1 MTGGGNRGTTARTS
15 TAPSGDGGAAAQGS
29 QAPAGQAAPAADSG
43 DSGDPSSTTTYNGI
57 QDRDVAVNAGESITA
72 RGVTITSAQLTAGDA
87 TLGPTACT
95 SVTVQNSSGKE
106 IDFNLLE
113 FKLLSPSGAIVNVGF
128 AGSTN
133 ILQSGTLIDG
143 GSTSGDAEQIEV
155 ALDTLPDAYRQII
168 FAVAIYKGHERKQS
182 FAGVRRAHI
191 RAVDG
196 KGQEICRY
204 NIGSDPANH
213 ACAMTFASV
222 VRGAGGWNF
231 NAIGEFHDTDR
242 FIDLL
247 KRYLPY

>member
-1 MTGGGNRGTTARTS
+1 MAITLQKGQGVSLRKESGYDLSRLTVGLGWDI
-15 TAPSGDGGAAAQGS
+15 APSTPAYDLDAVSFLLDGDGKVRNLGKIGANGRPTLEGGDVVFYNALVHPSGKVRL
-29 QAPAGQAAPAADSG
+29 SG
-43 DSGDPSSTTTYNGI
+43 DN
-57 QDRDVAVNAGESITA
+57 
-72 RGVTITSAQLTAGDA
+72 
-87 TLGPTACT
+87 
-95 SVTVQNSSGKE
+95 
-106 IDFNLLE
+106 
-113 FKLLSPSGAIVNVGF
+113 
-128 AGSTN
+128 
-133 ILQSGTLIDG
+133 QS

-204 NIGSDPANH
+204 DIGSDPANH

-222 VRGAGGWNF
+222 VRGTNGWNF

>member
-1 MTGGGNRGTTARTS
+1 MAITLQKGQGVSLRKDSGYDLSRLTVGLGWDI
-15 TAPSGDGGAAAQGS
+15 APSTPAYDLDAVAFLLDGNGKVRNLGKLGANGRPTLEGGDVVFYKSLIHPSGKVRL
-29 QAPAGQAAPAADSG
+29 SG
-43 DSGDPSSTTTYNGI
+43 DN
-57 QDRDVAVNAGESITA
+57 
-72 RGVTITSAQLTAGDA
+72 
-87 TLGPTACT
+87 
-95 SVTVQNSSGKE
+95 
-106 IDFNLLE
+106 
-113 FKLLSPSGAIVNVGF
+113 
-128 AGSTN
+128 
-133 ILQSGTLIDG
+133 QS

-155 ALDTLPDAYRQII
+155 ALDTLPDTYQQII
-168 FAVAIYKGHERKQS
+168 YAVAIYQGHERKQS

-204 NIGSDPANH
+204 DIGSDPGNH

-222 VRGAGGWNF
+222 ERGTNGWNF

>member
-1 MTGGGNRGTTARTS
+1 MAITLQKGQGVSLRKESGYDLSRLTVGLGWDI
-15 TAPSGDGGAAAQGS
+15 APSTPAYDLDAVAFLLDGDGKVRNLGKLGANGRPTLEGGDVVFYKS
-29 QAPAGQAAPAADSG
+29 LVHPSGKVRLSG
-43 DSGDPSSTTTYNGI
+43 DN
-57 QDRDVAVNAGESITA
+57 
-72 RGVTITSAQLTAGDA
+72 
-87 TLGPTACT
+87 
-95 SVTVQNSSGKE
+95 
-106 IDFNLLE
+106 
-113 FKLLSPSGAIVNVGF
+113 
-128 AGSTN
+128 
-133 ILQSGTLIDG
+133 QS
-143 GSTSGDAEQIEV
+143 GSTSGDAEQNEV
-155 ALDTLPDAYRQII
+155 ALDPLPDAYRQII

-204 NIGSDPANH
+204 DIGSDPANH

-222 VRGAGGWNF
+222 VRGTNGWNF

>member
-1 MTGGGNRGTTARTS
+1 MAITLQKGQGVSLRKESGYDLSRLTVGLGWDI
-15 TAPSGDGGAAAQGS
+15 APSSPAYDLDAVAFLLDANGKVRNLGKTGANGRPTLEGGDVVFYNSLTHPSGKVRL
-29 QAPAGQAAPAADSG
+29 SG
-43 DSGDPSSTTTYNGI
+43 DN
-57 QDRDVAVNAGESITA
+57 
-72 RGVTITSAQLTAGDA
+72 
-87 TLGPTACT
+87 
-95 SVTVQNSSGKE
+95 
-106 IDFNLLE
+106 
-113 FKLLSPSGAIVNVGF
+113 
-128 AGSTN
+128 
-133 ILQSGTLIDG
+133 QS

-168 FAVAIYKGHERKQS
+168 FAVAIYKGHERGQS
-182 FAGVRRAHI
+182 FAGVRRAYI
-191 RAVDG
+191 RALDG

-204 NIGSDPANH
+204 DIGSDPANH

>member
-1 MTGGGNRGTTARTS
+1 MAITLQKGQGVSLRKESGYDLSRLTVGLGWDI
-15 TAPSGDGGAAAQGS
+15 APSTPAYDLDAVAFLLDGDGKVRNLGKLGANGRPTLEGGDVVFYKS
-29 QAPAGQAAPAADSG
+29 LVHPSGKVRLSG
-43 DSGDPSSTTTYNGI
+43 DN
-57 QDRDVAVNAGESITA
+57 
-72 RGVTITSAQLTAGDA
+72 
-87 TLGPTACT
+87 
-95 SVTVQNSSGKE
+95 
-106 IDFNLLE
+106 
-113 FKLLSPSGAIVNVGF
+113 
-128 AGSTN
+128 
-133 ILQSGTLIDG
+133 QS

-222 VRGAGGWNF
+222 VRGAAGWNF

>member
-1 MTGGGNRGTTARTS
+1 MAITLQKGQGVSLRKESGYDLSRLTVGLGWDI
-15 TAPSGDGGAAAQGS
+15 APSTPAYDLDAVAFLLDGDGKVRNLGKLGANGRPTLEGGDVVFYKS
-29 QAPAGQAAPAADSG
+29 LVHPSGKVRLSG
-43 DSGDPSSTTTYNGI
+43 DN
-57 QDRDVAVNAGESITA
+57 
-72 RGVTITSAQLTAGDA
+72 
-87 TLGPTACT
+87 
-95 SVTVQNSSGKE
+95 
-106 IDFNLLE
+106 
-113 FKLLSPSGAIVNVGF
+113 
-128 AGSTN
+128 
-133 ILQSGTLIDG
+133 QS

>member
-1 MTGGGNRGTTARTS
+1 MAITLQKGQGVSLRKESGYDLSRLTVGLGWDI
-15 TAPSGDGGAAAQGS
+15 APSTPSAAVDAVAFLLDEHGKVRNLGKIGANGRPTLEGGDVVFYKSLVHPSGKVRL
-29 QAPAGQAAPAADSG
+29 SG
-43 DSGDPSSTTTYNGI
+43 DN
-57 QDRDVAVNAGESITA
+57 
-72 RGVTITSAQLTAGDA
+72 
-87 TLGPTACT
+87 
-95 SVTVQNSSGKE
+95 
-106 IDFNLLE
+106 
-113 FKLLSPSGAIVNVGF
+113 
-128 AGSTN
+128 
-133 ILQSGTLIDG
+133 QS

-204 NIGSDPANH
+204 DIGSDPANH

-222 VRGAGGWNF
+222 VRGTNGWNF

>member
-1 MTGGGNRGTTARTS
+1 MAINLQKGQGVSLRKESGYDLSRLTIGLGWDI
-15 TAPSGDGGAAAQGS
+15 APSSPAYDLDAVAFLLDANGKVRNLGKTGANGRPTLEGGDVVFYNSLTHPSGKVRL
-29 QAPAGQAAPAADSG
+29 SG
-43 DSGDPSSTTTYNGI
+43 DN
-57 QDRDVAVNAGESITA
+57 
-72 RGVTITSAQLTAGDA
+72 
-87 TLGPTACT
+87 
-95 SVTVQNSSGKE
+95 
-106 IDFNLLE
+106 
-113 FKLLSPSGAIVNVGF
+113 
-128 AGSTN
+128 
-133 ILQSGTLIDG
+133 QSG
-143 GSTSGDAEQIEV
+143 SVSGDAEQIEV
-155 ALDTLPDAYRQII
+155 ALDTLPDAYRQIV

-204 NIGSDPANH
+204 DIGSDPSNH

-222 VRGAGGWNF
+222 VRGASGWNF

>member
-1 MTGGGNRGTTARTS
+1 MAINLQKGQGVSLRKESGYDLSRLTIGLGWDI
-15 TAPSGDGGAAAQGS
+15 APSSPAYDLDAVAFLLDANGKVRNLGKTGANGRPTLEGGDVVFYKSLVHPSGKVRL
-29 QAPAGQAAPAADSG
+29 SG
-43 DSGDPSSTTTYNGI
+43 DN
-57 QDRDVAVNAGESITA
+57 
-72 RGVTITSAQLTAGDA
+72 
-87 TLGPTACT
+87 
-95 SVTVQNSSGKE
+95 
-106 IDFNLLE
+106 
-113 FKLLSPSGAIVNVGF
+113 
-128 AGSTN
+128 
-133 ILQSGTLIDG
+133 QS

-204 NIGSDPANH
+204 DIGSDPANH

>member
-1 MTGGGNRGTTARTS
+1 MAITLQKGQGVSLRKESGYDLSRLTVGLGWDI
-15 TAPSGDGGAAAQGS
+15 APSTPAYDLDAVAFLLDGDGKVRNLGKLGANGRPTLEGGDVVFYKS
-29 QAPAGQAAPAADSG
+29 LVHPSGKVRLSG
-43 DSGDPSSTTTYNGI
+43 DN
-57 QDRDVAVNAGESITA
+57 
-72 RGVTITSAQLTAGDA
+72 
-87 TLGPTACT
+87 
-95 SVTVQNSSGKE
+95 
-106 IDFNLLE
+106 
-113 FKLLSPSGAIVNVGF
+113 
-128 AGSTN
+128 
-133 ILQSGTLIDG
+133 QS

-247 KRYLPY
+247 KRYLTY

>member
-1 MTGGGNRGTTARTS
+1 MAITLQKGQGVSLRKESGYDLSRLTVGLGWDI
-15 TAPSGDGGAAAQGS
+15 APSTPAYDLDAVAFLLDGDGKVRNLGKLGANGRPTLEGGDVVFYKS
-29 QAPAGQAAPAADSG
+29 LVHPSGKVRLSG
-43 DSGDPSSTTTYNGI
+43 DN
-57 QDRDVAVNAGESITA
+57 
-72 RGVTITSAQLTAGDA
+72 
-87 TLGPTACT
+87 
-95 SVTVQNSSGKE
+95 
-106 IDFNLLE
+106 
-113 FKLLSPSGAIVNVGF
+113 
-128 AGSTN
+128 
-133 ILQSGTLIDG
+133 QS

-204 NIGSDPANH
+204 DIGSDPANH

>member
-1 MTGGGNRGTTARTS
+1 MAITLQKGQGVSLRKESGYDLSRLTVGLGWDI
-15 TAPSGDGGAAAQGS
+15 APSTPAYDLDAVAFLLDGDGKVRNLGKLGANGRPTLEGS
-29 QAPAGQAAPAADSG
+29 DVVFYNALVHPSGKVRLSG
-43 DSGDPSSTTTYNGI
+43 DN
-57 QDRDVAVNAGESITA
+57 
-72 RGVTITSAQLTAGDA
+72 
-87 TLGPTACT
+87 
-95 SVTVQNSSGKE
+95 
-106 IDFNLLE
+106 
-113 FKLLSPSGAIVNVGF
+113 
-128 AGSTN
+128 
-133 ILQSGTLIDG
+133 QS

-204 NIGSDPANH
+204 DIGSDPANH

-222 VRGAGGWNF
+222 VRGTNGWNF

>member
-1 MTGGGNRGTTARTS
+1 MAITLQKGQGVSLRKESGYDLSRLTVGLGWDI
-15 TAPSGDGGAAAQGS
+15 APSTPAYDLDAVAFLLDGDGKVRNLGKLGANGRPTLEGGDVVFYKS
-29 QAPAGQAAPAADSG
+29 LVHPSGKVRLSG
-43 DSGDPSSTTTYNGI
+43 DN
-57 QDRDVAVNAGESITA
+57 
-72 RGVTITSAQLTAGDA
+72 
-87 TLGPTACT
+87 
-95 SVTVQNSSGKE
+95 
-106 IDFNLLE
+106 
-113 FKLLSPSGAIVNVGF
+113 
-128 AGSTN
+128 
-133 ILQSGTLIDG
+133 QS

-204 NIGSDPANH
+204 DIGSDPANH

-222 VRGAGGWNF
+222 VRGTNGWDF

>member
-1 MTGGGNRGTTARTS
+1 MDAVAFLLDGNGKVRNLGKLGANGRPTLEGGDVVFYKS
-15 TAPSGDGGAAAQGS
+15 LIHPSGKVRL
-29 QAPAGQAAPAADSG
+29 SG
-43 DSGDPSSTTTYNGI
+43 DN
-57 QDRDVAVNAGESITA
+57 
-72 RGVTITSAQLTAGDA
+72 
-87 TLGPTACT
+87 
-95 SVTVQNSSGKE
+95 
-106 IDFNLLE
+106 
-113 FKLLSPSGAIVNVGF
+113 
-128 AGSTN
+128 
-133 ILQSGTLIDG
+133 QS

-155 ALDTLPDAYRQII
+155 ALDTLPDTYQQII
-168 FAVAIYKGHERKQS
+168 FAVAIYQGHERKQS

-204 NIGSDPANH
+204 DIGSDPGNH

-222 VRGAGGWNF
+222 ERGTNGWNF

>member
-1 MTGGGNRGTTARTS
+1 MAINLQKGQGVSLRKESGYDLSRLTVGLGWDI
-15 TAPSGDGGAAAQGS
+15 APSTPAYDLDAVAFLLDGDGKVRNLGKLGANGRPTLEGGDVVFYKS
-29 QAPAGQAAPAADSG
+29 LVHPSGKVRLSG
-43 DSGDPSSTTTYNGI
+43 DN
-57 QDRDVAVNAGESITA
+57 
-72 RGVTITSAQLTAGDA
+72 
-87 TLGPTACT
+87 
-95 SVTVQNSSGKE
+95 
-106 IDFNLLE
+106 
-113 FKLLSPSGAIVNVGF
+113 
-128 AGSTN
+128 
-133 ILQSGTLIDG
+133 QS

-204 NIGSDPANH
+204 DIGSDPANH

-222 VRGAGGWNF
+222 VRGTNGWNF

>member
-1 MTGGGNRGTTARTS
+1 MAINLQKGQGVSLRKESGYDLSRLTVGLGWDI
-15 TAPSGDGGAAAQGS
+15 APSTPAYDLDAVAFLLDEHGKVRNLGKIGANGRPTLEGGDVVFYNALVHPSGKVRL
-29 QAPAGQAAPAADSG
+29 SG
-43 DSGDPSSTTTYNGI
+43 DN
-57 QDRDVAVNAGESITA
+57 
-72 RGVTITSAQLTAGDA
+72 
-87 TLGPTACT
+87 
-95 SVTVQNSSGKE
+95 
-106 IDFNLLE
+106 
-113 FKLLSPSGAIVNVGF
+113 
-128 AGSTN
+128 
-133 ILQSGTLIDG
+133 QS

>member
-1 MTGGGNRGTTARTS
+1 MAITLQKGQGVSLRKESGYDLSRLTVGLGWDI
-15 TAPSGDGGAAAQGS
+15 APSTPAYDLDAVAFLLDGDGKVRNLGKLGANGRPTLEGS
-29 QAPAGQAAPAADSG
+29 DVVFYNALVHPSGKVRLSG
-43 DSGDPSSTTTYNGI
+43 DN
-57 QDRDVAVNAGESITA
+57 
-72 RGVTITSAQLTAGDA
+72 
-87 TLGPTACT
+87 
-95 SVTVQNSSGKE
+95 
-106 IDFNLLE
+106 
-113 FKLLSPSGAIVNVGF
+113 
-128 AGSTN
+128 
-133 ILQSGTLIDG
+133 QS

-204 NIGSDPANH
+204 DIGSDPGNH

>member
-1 MTGGGNRGTTARTS
+1 MAITLQKGQGVSLRKESGYDLSRLTVGLGWDI
-15 TAPSGDGGAAAQGS
+15 APSTPAYDLDAVAFLLDEHGKVRNLGKIGANGRPTLEGGDVVFYKSLVHPSGKVRL
-29 QAPAGQAAPAADSG
+29 SG
-43 DSGDPSSTTTYNGI
+43 DN
-57 QDRDVAVNAGESITA
+57 
-72 RGVTITSAQLTAGDA
+72 
-87 TLGPTACT
+87 
-95 SVTVQNSSGKE
+95 
-106 IDFNLLE
+106 
-113 FKLLSPSGAIVNVGF
+113 
-128 AGSTN
+128 
-133 ILQSGTLIDG
+133 QS

-204 NIGSDPANH
+204 DIGSDPANH

-222 VRGAGGWNF
+222 VRGTNGWNF

>member
-1 MTGGGNRGTTARTS
+1 MVITLQKGQGVSLRKESGYDLSRLTVGLGWDI
-15 TAPSGDGGAAAQGS
+15 APSTPAYDLDAVAFLLDGDGKVRNLGKLGANGRPTLEGGDVVFYKS
-29 QAPAGQAAPAADSG
+29 LVHPSGKVRLSG
-43 DSGDPSSTTTYNGI
+43 DN
-57 QDRDVAVNAGESITA
+57 
-72 RGVTITSAQLTAGDA
+72 
-87 TLGPTACT
+87 
-95 SVTVQNSSGKE
+95 
-106 IDFNLLE
+106 
-113 FKLLSPSGAIVNVGF
+113 
-128 AGSTN
+128 
-133 ILQSGTLIDG
+133 QS

-204 NIGSDPANH
+204 DIGSDPANH

>member
-1 MTGGGNRGTTARTS
+1 MAITLQKGQGVSLRKDSGYDLSRLTVGLGWDI
-15 TAPSGDGGAAAQGS
+15 APSTPAYDLDAVAFLLDGNGKVRNLGKLGANGRPTLEGGDVVFYKSLIHPSGKVRL
-29 QAPAGQAAPAADSG
+29 SG
-43 DSGDPSSTTTYNGI
+43 DN
-57 QDRDVAVNAGESITA
+57 
-72 RGVTITSAQLTAGDA
+72 
-87 TLGPTACT
+87 
-95 SVTVQNSSGKE
+95 
-106 IDFNLLE
+106 
-113 FKLLSPSGAIVNVGF
+113 
-128 AGSTN
+128 
-133 ILQSGTLIDG
+133 QS

-204 NIGSDPANH
+204 DIGSDPANH

-222 VRGAGGWNF
+222 VRGTNGWNF

>member
-1 MTGGGNRGTTARTS
+1 MAITLQKGQGVSLRKESGYDLSRLTVGLGWDI
-15 TAPSGDGGAAAQGS
+15 APSTPAYDLDAVAFLLDEHGKVRNLGKIGANGRPTLEGGDVVFYNALVHPSGKVRL
-29 QAPAGQAAPAADSG
+29 SG
-43 DSGDPSSTTTYNGI
+43 DN
-57 QDRDVAVNAGESITA
+57 
-72 RGVTITSAQLTAGDA
+72 
-87 TLGPTACT
+87 
-95 SVTVQNSSGKE
+95 
-106 IDFNLLE
+106 
-113 FKLLSPSGAIVNVGF
+113 
-128 AGSTN
+128 
-133 ILQSGTLIDG
+133 QS

>member
-1 MTGGGNRGTTARTS
+1 MAITLQKGQGVSLRKESGYDLSRLTVGLGWDI
-15 TAPSGDGGAAAQGS
+15 APSTPAYDLDAVAFLLDGDGKVRNLGKLGANGRPTLEGGDVVFYKS
-29 QAPAGQAAPAADSG
+29 LVHPSGKVRLSG
-43 DSGDPSSTTTYNGI
+43 DN
-57 QDRDVAVNAGESITA
+57 
-72 RGVTITSAQLTAGDA
+72 
-87 TLGPTACT
+87 
-95 SVTVQNSSGKE
+95 
-106 IDFNLLE
+106 
-113 FKLLSPSGAIVNVGF
+113 
-128 AGSTN
+128 
-133 ILQSGTLIDG
+133 QS

-168 FAVAIYKGHERKQS
+168 FAVAIYKGHERGQS

>member
-1 MTGGGNRGTTARTS
+1 MAITLQKGQGVSLRKESGYDLSRLTVGLGWDI
-15 TAPSGDGGAAAQGS
+15 APSTPAYDLDAVAFLLDGDGKVRNLGKLGANGRPTLEGS
-29 QAPAGQAAPAADSG
+29 DVVFYNALVHPSGKVRLSG
-43 DSGDPSSTTTYNGI
+43 DN
-57 QDRDVAVNAGESITA
+57 
-72 RGVTITSAQLTAGDA
+72 
-87 TLGPTACT
+87 
-95 SVTVQNSSGKE
+95 
-106 IDFNLLE
+106 
-113 FKLLSPSGAIVNVGF
+113 
-128 AGSTN
+128 
-133 ILQSGTLIDG
+133 QS

-204 NIGSDPANH
+204 DIGSDPGNH

-222 VRGAGGWNF
+222 VRGARGWNF

>member
-1 MTGGGNRGTTARTS
+1 MAITLQKGQGVSLRKDSGYDLSRLTVGLGWDI
-15 TAPSGDGGAAAQGS
+15 APSTPAYDLDTVAFLLDGNGKVRNLGKLGANGRPTLEGGDVVFYKSLIHPSGKVRL
-29 QAPAGQAAPAADSG
+29 SG
-43 DSGDPSSTTTYNGI
+43 DN
-57 QDRDVAVNAGESITA
+57 
-72 RGVTITSAQLTAGDA
+72 
-87 TLGPTACT
+87 
-95 SVTVQNSSGKE
+95 
-106 IDFNLLE
+106 
-113 FKLLSPSGAIVNVGF
+113 
-128 AGSTN
+128 
-133 ILQSGTLIDG
+133 QS

-155 ALDTLPDAYRQII
+155 ALDTLPDTYQQII
-168 FAVAIYKGHERKQS
+168 FAVAIYQGHERKQS

-204 NIGSDPANH
+204 DIGSDPGNH

-222 VRGAGGWNF
+222 ERGTNGWNF

>member
-1 MTGGGNRGTTARTS
+1 MAINLQKGQGVSLRKESGYDLSRLTIGLGWDI
-15 TAPSGDGGAAAQGS
+15 APSTPAYDLDAVAFLLDGDGKVRNLGKLGANGRPTLEGGDVVFYKS
-29 QAPAGQAAPAADSG
+29 LVHPSGKVRLSG
-43 DSGDPSSTTTYNGI
+43 DN
-57 QDRDVAVNAGESITA
+57 
-72 RGVTITSAQLTAGDA
+72 
-87 TLGPTACT
+87 
-95 SVTVQNSSGKE
+95 
-106 IDFNLLE
+106 
-113 FKLLSPSGAIVNVGF
+113 
-128 AGSTN
+128 
-133 ILQSGTLIDG
+133 QS

-204 NIGSDPANH
+204 DIGSDPANH

>member
-1 MTGGGNRGTTARTS
+1 MAITLQKGQGVSLRKESGYDLSRLTVGLGWDI
-15 TAPSGDGGAAAQGS
+15 APSTPAYDLDAVAFLLDGDGKVRNLGKLGANGRPTLEGGDVVFYKS
-29 QAPAGQAAPAADSG
+29 LVHPSGKVRLSG
-43 DSGDPSSTTTYNGI
+43 DN
-57 QDRDVAVNAGESITA
+57 
-72 RGVTITSAQLTAGDA
+72 
-87 TLGPTACT
+87 
-95 SVTVQNSSGKE
+95 
-106 IDFNLLE
+106 
-113 FKLLSPSGAIVNVGF
+113 
-128 AGSTN
+128 
-133 ILQSGTLIDG
+133 QS

-155 ALDTLPDAYRQII
+155 ALDTLPDTYRQII

-204 NIGSDPANH
+204 DIGSDPANH

>member
-1 MTGGGNRGTTARTS
+1 MAITLQKGQGVSLRKESGYDLSRLTVGLGWDI
-15 TAPSGDGGAAAQGS
+15 APSTPAYDLDAVAFLLDGDGKVRNLGKIGANGRPTLEGGDVVFYNALVHPSGKVRL
-29 QAPAGQAAPAADSG
+29 SG
-43 DSGDPSSTTTYNGI
+43 DN
-57 QDRDVAVNAGESITA
+57 
-72 RGVTITSAQLTAGDA
+72 
-87 TLGPTACT
+87 
-95 SVTVQNSSGKE
+95 
-106 IDFNLLE
+106 
-113 FKLLSPSGAIVNVGF
+113 
-128 AGSTN
+128 
-133 ILQSGTLIDG
+133 QS

-204 NIGSDPANH
+204 DIGSDSANH

-222 VRGAGGWNF
+222 VRGTNGWNF

>member
-1 MTGGGNRGTTARTS
+1 MAITLQKGQGVSLRKESGYDLSRLTVGLGWDI
-15 TAPSGDGGAAAQGS
+15 APSTPAYDLDAVAFLLDGDGKVRNLGKLGANGRPTLEGGDVVFYKS
-29 QAPAGQAAPAADSG
+29 LTHPSGKVRLSG
-43 DSGDPSSTTTYNGI
+43 DN
-57 QDRDVAVNAGESITA
+57 
-72 RGVTITSAQLTAGDA
+72 
-87 TLGPTACT
+87 
-95 SVTVQNSSGKE
+95 
-106 IDFNLLE
+106 
-113 FKLLSPSGAIVNVGF
+113 
-128 AGSTN
+128 
-133 ILQSGTLIDG
+133 QS

-204 NIGSDPANH
+204 DIGSDPANH

>member
-1 MTGGGNRGTTARTS
+1 MAITLQKGQGVSLRKESGYDLSRLTVGLGWDI
-15 TAPSGDGGAAAQGS
+15 APSTPAYDLDAVAFLLDGDGKVRNLGKLGANGRPTLEGGDVVFYKS
-29 QAPAGQAAPAADSG
+29 LVHPSGKVRLSG
-43 DSGDPSSTTTYNGI
+43 DN
-57 QDRDVAVNAGESITA
+57 
-72 RGVTITSAQLTAGDA
+72 
-87 TLGPTACT
+87 
-95 SVTVQNSSGKE
+95 
-106 IDFNLLE
+106 
-113 FKLLSPSGAIVNVGF
+113 
-128 AGSTN
+128 
-133 ILQSGTLIDG
+133 QS

-204 NIGSDPANH
+204 DIGSDPGNH

-222 VRGAGGWNF
+222 VRGANGWNF

>member
-1 MTGGGNRGTTARTS
+1 MAITLQKGQGVSLRKESGYDLSRLTIGLGWDIAPTTPAYDLDAVAFLLDANGKVRNLGKAGTNGRPTLEGGDVVFYNSLTH
-15 TAPSGDGGAAAQGS
+15 PSGKVRL
-29 QAPAGQAAPAADSG
+29 SG
-43 DSGDPSSTTTYNGI
+43 DN
-57 QDRDVAVNAGESITA
+57 
-72 RGVTITSAQLTAGDA
+72 
-87 TLGPTACT
+87 
-95 SVTVQNSSGKE
+95 
-106 IDFNLLE
+106 
-113 FKLLSPSGAIVNVGF
+113 
-128 AGSTN
+128 
-133 ILQSGTLIDG
+133 QS

-204 NIGSDPANH
+204 DIGSDPANH

>member
-1 MTGGGNRGTTARTS
+1 MAITLQKGQGVSLRKESGYDLSRLTVGLGWDI
-15 TAPSGDGGAAAQGS
+15 APSTPAYDLDAVAFLLDGDGKVRNLGKLGANGRPTLEGGDVVFYKS
-29 QAPAGQAAPAADSG
+29 LVHPSGKVRLSG
-43 DSGDPSSTTTYNGI
+43 DN
-57 QDRDVAVNAGESITA
+57 
-72 RGVTITSAQLTAGDA
+72 
-87 TLGPTACT
+87 
-95 SVTVQNSSGKE
+95 
-106 IDFNLLE
+106 
-113 FKLLSPSGAIVNVGF
+113 
-128 AGSTN
+128 
-133 ILQSGTLIDG
+133 QS
-143 GSTSGDAEQIEV
+143 GSTSGGAEQIEV

-204 NIGSDPANH
+204 DIGSDPANH

-222 VRGAGGWNF
+222 VRGTNGWNF

>member
-1 MTGGGNRGTTARTS
+1 MAITLQKGQGVSLRKESGYDLSRLTVGLGWDI
-15 TAPSGDGGAAAQGS
+15 APSTPAYDLDAVAFLLDEHGKVRNLGKIGANGRPTLEGGDVVFYNALVHPSGKVRL
-29 QAPAGQAAPAADSG
+29 SG
-43 DSGDPSSTTTYNGI
+43 DN
-57 QDRDVAVNAGESITA
+57 
-72 RGVTITSAQLTAGDA
+72 
-87 TLGPTACT
+87 
-95 SVTVQNSSGKE
+95 
-106 IDFNLLE
+106 
-113 FKLLSPSGAIVNVGF
+113 
-128 AGSTN
+128 
-133 ILQSGTLIDG
+133 QS

-204 NIGSDPANH
+204 DIGSDPANH

-222 VRGAGGWNF
+222 VRGTNGWNF

>member
-1 MTGGGNRGTTARTS
+1 MAITLQKGQGVSLRKDSGYDLSRLTVGLGWDI
-15 TAPSGDGGAAAQGS
+15 APSTPAYDLDAVAFLLDGNGKVRNLGKLGANGRPTLEGGDVVFYKSLIHPSGKVRL
-29 QAPAGQAAPAADSG
+29 SG
-43 DSGDPSSTTTYNGI
+43 DN
-57 QDRDVAVNAGESITA
+57 
-72 RGVTITSAQLTAGDA
+72 
-87 TLGPTACT
+87 
-95 SVTVQNSSGKE
+95 
-106 IDFNLLE
+106 
-113 FKLLSPSGAIVNVGF
+113 
-128 AGSTN
+128 
-133 ILQSGTLIDG
+133 QS

-155 ALDTLPDAYRQII
+155 ALDTLPDTYQQII
-168 FAVAIYKGHERKQS
+168 FAVAIYQGHERKQS

-204 NIGSDPANH
+204 DIGSDPGNH

-222 VRGAGGWNF
+222 ERGTNGWNF

>member
-1 MTGGGNRGTTARTS
+1 MAITLQKGQGVSLRKESGYDLSRLTVGLGWDI
-15 TAPSGDGGAAAQGS
+15 APSTPAYDLDAVAFLLDEHGKVRNLGKAGANGRPTLEGGDVVFYNSLTHPSGKVRL
-29 QAPAGQAAPAADSG
+29 SG
-43 DSGDPSSTTTYNGI
+43 DN
-57 QDRDVAVNAGESITA
+57 
-72 RGVTITSAQLTAGDA
+72 
-87 TLGPTACT
+87 
-95 SVTVQNSSGKE
+95 
-106 IDFNLLE
+106 
-113 FKLLSPSGAIVNVGF
+113 
-128 AGSTN
+128 
-133 ILQSGTLIDG
+133 QSG
-143 GSTSGDAEQIEV
+143 SVSGDAEQIEV
-155 ALDTLPDAYRQII
+155 ALDTLPDAYRQIV

-182 FAGVRRAHI
+182 FAGVRRAYI
-191 RAVDG
+191 RALDG